1 MFNIHPKRL
10 RVKNKSN
17 YIIFPFFILEN
28 QNTLSKNRVSI
39 FKEKDMTVNWKG
51 VIPAVTT
58 QFKDDYSIDLYGT
71 QKVVEDLID
80 DGVSGLV
87 ICGTVGEGCSL
98 TANEKRIIIEMAVA
112 TSGGQVPVIIGDAE
126 YTTQM
131 AADLAKDCQKLGAD
145 GLMLLP
151 AMVYAAKPKETI
163 THFETVAK
171 ASDLPIMIYNNPP
184 SYKIDITAEMAAEMA
199 KIDTIV
205 AIKESS
211 GDTRR
216 FIDLQNAVGDKLDL
230 YCGLDDVVFE
240 CLKLGA
246 KGWVSGMSNVFPKE
260 GEALFK
266 YAMEGNDAKALEVY
280 RWFMP
285 LLHLDARPDLVQC
298 IKLCEQIAGR
308 GTELTRPPR
317 LILEGEDRT
326 YVEKIMAEALKN
338 KPPL

>member
-1 MFNIHPKRL
+1 MS
-10 RVKNKSN
+10 V
-17 YIIFPFFILEN
+17 
-28 QNTLSKNRVSI
+28 
-39 FKEKDMTVNWKG
+39 DWKG

-58 QFKDDYSIDLYGT
+58 QFKDDYSIDLIGT
-71 QKVVEDLID
+71 QKVIEALIE

-98 TANEKRIIIEMAVA
+98 TSKEKLLIIEMAVA
-112 TSGGQVPVIIGDAE
+112 TSGNRVPIIVGDAE

-131 AADLAKDCQKLGAD
+131 ASDLAKNCQNLGAD
-145 GLMLLP
+145 GIMLLP
-151 AMVYAAKPKETI
+151 AMVYTAKPKETI
-163 THFETVAK
+163 SHFTSVAK
-171 ASDLPIMIYNNPP
+171 ASDLPIMIYNNPS
-184 SYKIDITAEMAAEMA
+184 SYKIDITPEMAAEMA
-199 KIDTIV
+199 NIDTIV

-216 FIDLQNAVGDKLDL
+216 FVDLQNKVGDKLLL

-240 CLKLGA
+240 CIKLGA
-246 KGWVSGMSNVFPKE
+246 IGWISGMSNVFPKE

-266 YAMEGNDAKALEVY
+266 YASESNDEKALEIY
-280 RWFMP
+280 KWFMP

-326 YVEKIMAEALKN
+326 YVKTIMSEAFKN
-338 KPPL
+338 RPSL